1 MSVEDASPPQQEL
14 LIISSIQTFKEEIMR
29 TSHILIRLF
38 EAWSTPN
45 ENFSSSHHVYQ
56 IWQLPKRE
64 LLIIS
69 SSQIFNGEK
78 MRTSH
83 ILIKFIETSLLPPS
97 PPLPQLLLGGG
108 EMMRFSHLHK
118 LTKISWEDENI
129 SKVDENSRL
138 KKASAGTS
146 CFPSP
151 EYHWPLKQSFLVS
164 LGRILKY
171 L

>member
-1 MSVEDASPPQQEL
+1 
-14 LIISSIQTFKEEIMR
+14 
-29 TSHILIRLF
+29 
-38 EAWSTPN
+38 
-45 ENFSSSHHVYQ
+45 
-56 IWQLPKRE
+56 
-64 LLIIS
+64 
-69 SSQIFNGEK
+69 

-83 ILIKFIETSLLPPS
+83 ILIKFIETSLLHP

-146 CFPSP
+146 
-151 EYHWPLKQSFLVS
+151 WGIWGPL
-164 LGRILKY
+164 GI
-171 L
+171 

>member
-1 MSVEDASPPQQEL
+1 
-14 LIISSIQTFKEEIMR
+14 MR

-69 SSQIFNGEK
+69 SSQIFNGEI

-83 ILIKFIETSLLPPS
+83 ILIKFIETSLLPP

-146 CFPSP
+146 CFLPKGTP
-151 EYHWPLKQSFLVS
+151 PPKKKVYFLDFVLKG
-164 LGRILKY
+164 GRGASSNHI
-171 L
+171 